1 MASDLISRRLFARV
15 SLRENRAEAPNRR
28 VAQIA
33 ICVAALVGVFMA
45 TVAARLVGPT
55 VHPDEFG
62 FLINGQVLIG
72 REEAAIPT
80 GSFYPAG
87 YGLFTGVGHL
97 LTGTM
102 GGAYTFSLF
111 FNLALSVALAWVAQR
126 LAVQGFG
133 ASSQMGWIAAA
144 LVFVVPGTAVSA
156 MFSWVE
162 TAARLAFLLFVALVL
177 RASRSLSQ
185 RDFVVLSIF
194 VGLMPALHGRFTL
207 LIPVVGLFFLWSVWR
222 SHISLRLGSLSVVVM
237 ILGYVAS
244 YMLNTFV
251 KNSVYTTSYDQEDRL
266 LERLLDPALWP
277 ALLRTMV
284 GQSWYLLATTFG
296 LVGVALF
303 FVVSSARQAWRT
315 EKKALTPELQTMLVM
330 MLGTFAVIF
339 TGGLQL
345 LHGNRGDHLIY
356 GRYVE
361 MMVPALLVV
370 ACVACERSFMSAQRA
385 VLISAAV
392 GLIVAVLYVLIDQQ
406 DGVRDGHVRDT
417 IVFANIVGFD
427 FAKYLVTPGL
437 ISFGLLFCFGTL
449 VLWGLLRQTGTA
461 GLVGVIVFFAI
472 GSVYSG
478 HHSILT
484 RTEVLEQSGLSV
496 EYVQSG
502 EAQLVGFDEGVR
514 NDRAYYY
521 MRYLLHPISVEM
533 FDISSP
539 QAQIS
544 EDYSCLYGWADRTPT
559 DGEWVVVAEEPALGR
574 VLWQRV
580 GTASC

>member
-1 MASDLISRRLFARV
+1 MALSVIRVRLFRRE
-15 SLRENRAEAPNRR
+15 SLEGDHVVTPPLRL
-28 VAQIA
+28 VQIA
-33 ICVAALVGVFMA
+33 LFVAAVVGVFMA

-62 FLINGQVLIG
+62 FLINGQVIIG
-72 REEAAIPT
+72 RDEAAIPT

-87 YGLFTGVGHL
+87 YGLFTGLGHL

-111 FNLALSVALAWVAQR
+111 FNLALSVVLAWVAMR

-133 ASSQMGWIAAA
+133 ASRQMGWIAGA

-162 TAARLAFLLFVALVL
+162 TAARLAFLVFVALVL
-177 RASRSLSQ
+177 RASRALTH
-185 RDFVVLSIF
+185 RDFLVLSIF

-207 LIPVVGLFFLWSVWR
+207 LIPVTGLFLLWSVWR
-222 SHISLRLGSLSVVVM
+222 KHVTRGLGFLSIFVM
-237 ILGYVAS
+237 SVGYAGS
-244 YMLNTFV
+244 YILNTFV
-251 KNSVYTTSYDQEDRL
+251 KNAVYTTSYDQEDRL
-266 LERLLDPALWP
+266 LERLFDPALWP

-296 LVGVALF
+296 LVGVAVF
-303 FVVSSARQAWRT
+303 FVASSSRQAWSA
-315 EKKALTPELQTMLVM
+315 EKKELTPELQAMVVM

-370 ACVACERSFMSAQRA
+370 ACVAYERSFIRTQRA
-385 VLISAAV
+385 ILLSAVV
-392 GLIVAVLYVLIDQQ
+392 GLVVAVLYVVIDQQ
-406 DGVRDGHVRDT
+406 DGVRDGHFRDT

-437 ISFGLLFCFGTL
+437 ISFGLLFCMGT
-449 VLWGLLRQTGTA
+449 VVFWGLLRRFGA
-461 GLVGVIVFFAI
+461 VGLMGVIFFFAVA
-472 GSVYSG
+472 SVYSG
-478 HHSILT
+478 QNSILS
-484 RTEVLEQSGLSV
+484 RTEVLEQSGVSV
-496 EYVQSG
+496 DYVKNG
-502 EAQLVGFDEGVR
+502 ESELVGFDEGVR

-521 MRYLLHPISVEM
+521 MRFLLHPIDVEM

-539 QAQIS
+539 QAQIPV
-544 EDYSCLYGWADRTPT
+544 DYSCLYGWADRPPV
-559 DGEWVVVAEEPALGR
+559 DGAWGIVAEEPALGR

-580 GTASC
+580 GTTSC